1 MGTLACV
8 TRATFSAVQW
18 MISNEAKS
26 KTRGGGDPEIVL
38 WADSV
43 RVAFGRLAALFG
55 VALLLGGCTSAG
67 APSIAMFG
75 AYFPAWLACAFVGIL
90 GAVVV
95 RLIFIL
101 LGLDDV
107 LPIRLPVYV
116 AVAAAIGFSVSLL
129 GFGR

>member
-1 MGTLACV
+1 MVSNKASSRIRSAR
-8 TRATFSAVQW
+8 RA
-18 MISNEAKS
+18 
-26 KTRGGGDPEIVL
+26 EIAL
-38 WADSV
+38 PAGPV
-43 RVAFGRLAALFG
+43 RVVLCRLAGIFG
-55 VALLLGGCTSAG
+55 TALLLGGCTSAG
-67 APSIAMFG
+67 APSIALFG
-75 AYFPAWLACAFVGIL
+75 AYFPSWLACALAGIL
-90 GAVVV
+90 AAVVV

>member
-1 MGTLACV
+1 
-8 TRATFSAVQW
+8 

-26 KTRGGGDPEIVL
+26 IRGAGDAEIVL
-38 WADSV
+38 QTDPV
-43 RVAFGRLAALFG
+43 RMAFGRLATLFG
-55 VALLLGGCTSAG
+55 AALLLGGCTNAG
-67 APSIAMFG
+67 APTIAMYG
-75 AYFPAWLACAFVGIL
+75 AYFPSWLACALAGIL

-95 RLIFIL
+95 RLIFIP